1 MIIYDSAKMTAV
13 LRMND
18 SEFSR
23 GFIFRELS
31 YSRYSHTDNRRG
43 VNCHYIGF
51 MREGSGRLVGSD
63 RTVDVETGA
72 FLYIPKECS
81 YQSYWQ
87 GIPIVRFDSYG
98 FDTFPHSD
106 AYTYPLQ
113 RIEATPEALEYLEKL
128 AADKRVSCTSI
139 GLLYQLLG
147 CLLEHM
153 EAVPVSRH
161 RAVIA
166 QAESYMR
173 SHEHFLI
180 PDVARHCGV
189 SESALYAI
197 FRAEQ
202 GCTPITAKHR
212 IQVEKAISLL
222 RNTDMSVENIS
233 DALGFSSTPYFRK
246 VFLQETGKR
255 PRDVRKER
263 LI

>member
-1 MIIYDSAKMTAV
+1 MIVHDSAKITVV

-23 GFIFRELS
+23 GFVFRELS
-31 YSRYSHTDNRRG
+31 YSRYSHTDNRAG
-43 VNCHYIGF
+43 APSHYIAY
-51 MREGSGRLVGSD
+51 MREGTGRLAGSD

-72 FLYIPKECS
+72 FLYIPKGCS

-87 GIPIVRFDSYG
+87 GVPVVRFDSYG
-98 FDTFPHSD
+98 FQAFPHSD

-113 RIEATPEALEYLEKL
+113 RIGAWPEALEYLARL
-128 AADKRVSCTSI
+128 SADKRVNCTSI
-139 GLLYQLLG
+139 GLFYQLLG
-147 CLLEHM
+147 CLMQRM

-166 QAESYMR
+166 QAESFMR

-197 FRAEQ
+197 FRAER

-212 IQVEKAISLL
+212 IQVEKAVSLL

-233 DALGFSSTPYFRK
+233 DALGFSSAPYFRK